1 MSYQILGRA
10 IKNEYLALG
19 TFASAFG
26 LAFLSTRGGD
36 KQAPPTTVQQAKAEV
51 PINAGSKYVYF
62 NPYPYPPQ
70 ALGMRRNY
78 GDGGLTTDCSIKK
91 FLAEAEKEGAGASH

>member
-51 PINAGSKYVYF
+51 PINAGSKDEEEF
-62 NPYPYPPQ
+62 
-70 ALGMRRNY
+70 
-78 GDGGLTTDCSIKK
+78 IKK